1 MHFIHVPFILYLV
14 LEESKEGKTMKKM
27 TSRHKQAIQTKNKL
41 IDVSAE
47 LIRKYG
53 YDSVTIQQICK
64 TAGVSTGAFYH
75 HLKSKAG
82 IIIEG
87 YAECDNYFDDIV
99 NKEITGESYI
109 EKILNY
115 IGYQMKY
122 AEDMGIDLMIQ
133 LYKAQITE
141 GNDFFLSDDRGLP
154 TGLFKLVKA
163 AQDNHEL
170 SKHCSYQQ
178 LGKEILIISRGIIY
192 NWCQCEGNY
201 SLVPYAEKIINN
213 YLYAFKAENQS

>member
-1 MHFIHVPFILYLV
+1 MR
-14 LEESKEGKTMKKM
+14 KM
-27 TSRHKQAIQTKNKL
+27 TSRYKQAIQTKNKL
-41 IDVSAE
+41 MEVSTE
-47 LIRKYG
+47 LIRRYG

-87 YAECDNYFDDIV
+87 YAECDNYFEDMV
-99 NKEITGESYI
+99 TQQVTGEGFI
-109 EKILNY
+109 EKILKY

-154 TGLFKLVKA
+154 KGLFKLVKE
-163 AQDNHEL
+163 AQDNNEL
-170 SKHCSYQQ
+170 SKNCSYKQ

-192 NWCQCEGNY
+192 NWCQCGGSY
-201 SLVPYAEKIINN
+201 PLIPLAEKIINN
-213 YLYAFKAENQS
+213 YLYAFKIEKQN

>member
-1 MHFIHVPFILYLV
+1 MR
-14 LEESKEGKTMKKM
+14 KM
-27 TSRHKQAIQTKNKL
+27 TSRYKQAIQTKNKL
-41 IDVSAE
+41 MEVSTE
-47 LIRKYG
+47 LIRRYG

-87 YAECDNYFDDIV
+87 YAECDNYFEDMV
-99 NKEITGESYI
+99 TQQVTGEGFI
-109 EKILNY
+109 EKILKY

-154 TGLFKLVKA
+154 KGLFKLVKE
-163 AQDNHEL
+163 AQDNNEL
-170 SKHCSYQQ
+170 SKNCSYKQ

-192 NWCQCEGNY
+192 NWCQCGGSY
-201 SLVPYAEKIINN
+201 PLVPLAEKIINN
-213 YLYAFKAENQS
+213 YLYAFKTEKQN